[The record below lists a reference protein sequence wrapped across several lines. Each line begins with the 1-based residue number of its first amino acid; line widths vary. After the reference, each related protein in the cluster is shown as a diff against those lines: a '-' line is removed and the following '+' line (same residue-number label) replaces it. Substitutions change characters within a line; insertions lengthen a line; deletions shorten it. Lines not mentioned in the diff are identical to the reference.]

1 MLCFYFWNIESH
13 YWYFFIILYNLYI
26 IQLKMYSM
34 GWLLLLFPVL
44 YIYFFSFF
52 SNSHTYNLYIYYG
65 KKQIW
70 DKIFFFFPCQTHLPF
85 AICCSSWSSF
95 CPFLMLLYSGLSQR
109 ALYTT
114 GIKECTIQKTV
125 SPFREKL
132 YFHPSLPLPLLLLWY
147 FWRLEILTVWLVK
160 CHFSSNSCVYDI

>member
-1 MLCFYFWNIESH
+1 
-13 YWYFFIILYNLYI
+13 
-26 IQLKMYSM
+26 M

-44 YIYFFSFF
+44 YIYIIYIQTVT
-52 SNSHTYNLYIYYG
+52 HTIYIYYG
-65 KKQIW
+65 KTRIW

-85 AICCSSWSSF
+85 ATCCSSWSSF
-95 CPFLMLLYSGLSQR
+95 HPFLMLLYPGLSKR

-114 GIKECTIQKTV
+114 GIKECTIQETD

-132 YFHPSLPLPLLLLWY
+132 YFHPSLPLPLLLFWY